1 MNSAILLPAVV
12 LGILGAGLGIMLSI
26 AHKTFYVETPELQKK
41 IREALPGANCGACG
55 YPGCDALAE
64 AIYRG
69 NAPVNKCPVGGEKS
83 AKAIGA
89 LLGVEVKPIQETK
102 LLLFCSG
109 GKENANRK
117 FEYRGVEDCTTRAI
131 LWGGDL
137 SCPYGCLGGGT
148 CVNACPFGALSIG
161 ENGLPVI
168 DDSKCTKCGIC
179 VEVCPK
185 HLFAL
190 VPKNTKV
197 FVACSAKD
205 LSGRDTR
212 KVCTAGCIKC
222 GMCAR
227 VCPVNAIKMENNWPV
242 IDQEICI
249 ACGACVEKCPTH
261 VMTLAV

>member
-1 MNSAILLPAVV
+1 MNSAILLPAIV
-12 LGILGAGLGIMLSI
+12 LGILGAGVGIMLSI
-26 AHKTFYVETPELQKK
+26 AHKAFYVETPELQKK

-55 YPGCDALAE
+55 YPGCDGLAE
-64 AIYRG
+64 AIYKG
-69 NAPVNKCPVGGEKS
+69 EAPINKCPVGGEKS
-83 AKAIGA
+83 AKAIGN
-89 LLGVEVKPIQETK
+89 LIGVEVKPMQETK
-102 LLLFCSG
+102 LLFFCSG
-109 GKENANRK
+109 ERDKANKRFDYK
-117 FEYRGVEDCTTRAI
+117 GVEDCATRAI

-137 SCPYGCLGGGT
+137 MCPYGCLGGGT
-148 CVNACPFGALSIG
+148 CVKACPFGALSMG

-168 DDSKCTKCGIC
+168 DDLKCTRCGIC

-197 FVACSAKD
+197 IVACSAKD

-227 VCPVNAIKMENNWPV
+227 VCPVNAIRMEN
-242 IDQEICI
+242 
-249 ACGACVEKCPTH
+249 
-261 VMTLAV
+261 